1 MHFTPLVFKFR
12 LDCENTI
19 QAIQEKYSQGR
30 ELLGVSPYSKYI
42 LKSLHINH
50 GQIQKFITVMDIVL
64 LLHNSISKQHLPQY
78 YIYSTNNHITE
89 SYSKCIKDMQ
99 QLL

>member
-1 MHFTPLVFKFR
+1 
-12 LDCENTI
+12 
-19 QAIQEKYSQGR
+19 
-30 ELLGVSPYSKYI
+30 
-42 LKSLHINH
+42 
-50 GQIQKFITVMDIVL
+50 MDIVL
-64 LLHNSISKQHLPQY
+64 LLHNSISKQHLQQY